1 MNSLEKALKEQIMNC
16 KILNNYRCGVYVK
29 HGGQKAFV
37 MDELMR
43 ILKNDIEVERII
55 SASYNKEVRFKNG
68 SILRI
73 ITTDNSAR
81 GHKNHGAIIDENLP
95 IKALRCIVLPTL
107 IPRWL
112 DETTM
117 EPWEEV
123 EKRIYYCEI

>member
-1 MNSLEKALKEQIMNC
+1 MNSLEKVLKEQIMKC

-37 MDELMR
+37 MDNLMR
-43 ILKNDIEVERII
+43 ILKNDVEVERII

-73 ITTDNSAR
+73 ITTDDSAI
-81 GHKNHGAIIDENLP
+81 GCKNHGAIIDENLP
-95 IKALRCIVLPTL
+95 IKVLRRIVLPTL